1 MLFATFPSSV
11 NNEQQNLCECLSCIY
26 KENTKMHFIY
36 MISDINDIKK
46 MNESSLKIMYS
57 LKTALEWAM

>member
-1 MLFATFPSSV
+1 
-11 NNEQQNLCECLSCIY
+11 
-26 KENTKMHFIY
+26 MHFIY

-46 MNESSLKIMYS
+46 MNESSLKIMYN